1 MKSEEPTRKIGYA
14 RVSTSDQ
21 NLDMQIAALM
31 RYGVNEQLIF
41 TDKLSGGTSKR
52 PGLTRAIQL
61 AQIPGTEFVVWKL
74 DRLGRTLTSILAIM
88 ELLHKRD
95 VTFVSLTER
104 LDTGGAM
111 GKAMLRLM
119 AIFAELERDLIRER
133 TMAGLRRAKERGD
146 QHGRP
151 RAMTDERIARAQALM
166 EEGRRGNDVWK
177 ELRKI
182 PGPGLSRSVFYVW
195 QRAYDIET
203 ADLEIETESE

>member
-1 MKSEEPTRKIGYA
+1 
-14 RVSTSDQ
+14 
-21 NLDMQIAALM
+21 M

-61 AQIPGTEFVVWKL
+61 AQIPGTEFIVWKL

-88 ELLHKRD
+88 ELLHKRG
-95 VTFVSLTER
+95 VTFISLTER

-146 QHGRP
+146 PHGRP
-151 RAMTDERIARAQALM
+151 RGMTDERIARAQALM

-195 QRAYDIET
+195 QRAYDIEN
-203 ADLEIETESE
+203 ADLEIEPESE

>member
-1 MKSEEPTRKIGYA
+1 MKSEEPTKKLGYA

-31 RYGVNEQLIF
+31 RYGVPEELIF
-41 TDKLSGGTSKR
+41 TDKLSGGSSRR
-52 PGLTRAIQL
+52 PGFIQALQL

-74 DRLGRTLTSILAIM
+74 DRLGRTLSGILAVM
-88 ELLHKRD
+88 ELLQKRG
-95 VTFVSLTER
+95 VAFVSLTER
-104 LDTGGAM
+104 LDTSGAM

-146 QHGRP
+146 PHGRP
-151 RAMTDERIARAQALM
+151 RGMTDERIKRAQELM
-166 EEGRRGNDVWK
+166 EEGRRGNDAWK

-203 ADLEIETESE
+203 SDLELETES

>member
-1 MKSEEPTRKIGYA
+1 MKSEEPTKKLGYA

-31 RYGVNEQLIF
+31 RYGVPEELIF
-41 TDKLSGGTSKR
+41 TDKLSGGSSRR
-52 PGLTRAIQL
+52 PGFIQALQL

-74 DRLGRTLTSILAIM
+74 DRLGRTLSGILAVM
-88 ELLHKRD
+88 ELLQKRG
-95 VTFVSLTER
+95 VAFVSLTER
-104 LDTGGAM
+104 LDTSGAM

-146 QHGRP
+146 PHGRP
-151 RAMTDERIARAQALM
+151 RGMTDERIKRAQELM
-166 EEGRRGNDVWK
+166 EEGRRGNDAWK

-203 ADLEIETESE
+203 ADLELETES

>member
-21 NLDMQIAALM
+21 NLDMQIAALT
-31 RYGVNEQLIF
+31 RYGVPEGLIF

-52 PGLTRAIQL
+52 PGFRSALQL

-74 DRLGRTLTSILAIM
+74 DRLGRTLSGILAVM
-88 ELLHKRD
+88 ELLQNRG
-95 VTFVSLTER
+95 VIFVSLTER
-104 LDTGGAM
+104 LDTSGAM
-111 GKAMLRLM
+111 GKAMVRLM

-146 QHGRP
+146 PHGRP
-151 RAMTDERIARAQALM
+151 RGMTDERIARAQVLM

-203 ADLEIETESE
+203 ADLELETESE